1 MIDSSTLRR
10 AAARCLSHLTGILSM
25 ATNENTSNEQS
36 TESPGNASETPET
49 AAATS
54 PAAGSVSPP
63 PPEAPSMPPPVD
75 PVVTITAE
83 RDKLKDQ
90 LLRTLAD
97 FDNYRKRSKRDE
109 QDAKHRGREDVLR
122 ELLPVFDNLERAA
135 TYAKTGADTK
145 AIAEGV
151 VMVLKLFE
159 DTLGRL
165 GGLRL
170 KTVGQPFDPNVHE
183 AIQQVES
190 AEHPAGI
197 VALELVPGYQLGE
210 RLLRPAMV
218 AVSKGAAEPP
228 PAAPD
233 DDTNAN

>member
-1 MIDSSTLRR
+1 
-10 AAARCLSHLTGILSM
+10 M
-25 ATNENTSNEQS
+25 ANNQNSPDDNT
-36 TESPGNASETPET
+36 TETPSNASDSPET
-49 AAATS
+49 AATTS
-54 PAAGSVSPP
+54 PANSRPP
-63 PPEAPSMPPPVD
+63 PPPSVAPPAD
-75 PVVTITAE
+75 PLVAMTAE

-109 QDAKHRGREDVLR
+109 LDAKHRGREDVLR

-135 TYAKTGADTK
+135 TYAKTGADSK

-159 DTLGRL
+159 DTVGRL
-165 GGLRL
+165 GGQRLRP
-170 KTVGQPFDPNVHE
+170 VGQPFDPNVHE

-190 AEHPAGI
+190 AEHAAGI

-218 AVSKGAAEPP
+218 AVSKGAPA
-228 PAAPD
+228 PAASADAPAGD
-233 DDTNAN
+233 DDSNAN

>member
-1 MIDSSTLRR
+1 
-10 AAARCLSHLTGILSM
+10 M
-25 ATNENTSNEQS
+25 ATNQNSPDDNGSET
-36 TESPGNASETPET
+36 PGNASDTPET
-49 AAATS
+49 AASTS
-54 PAAGSVSPP
+54 PTQSRPPTPAESVSPP
-63 PPEAPSMPPPVD
+63 PPVD
-75 PVVTITAE
+75 PVAAVTAE

-135 TYAKTGADTK
+135 TYAKTGADAK

-159 DTLGRL
+159 DTVGRL
-165 GGLRL
+165 GGQRLRP
-170 KTVGQPFDPNVHE
+170 VGQPFDPNIHE

-190 AEHPAGI
+190 AEHAAGI
-197 VALELVPGYQLGE
+197 VAIELVPGYQLGE

-218 AVSKGAAEPP
+218 AVSKGA
-228 PAAPD
+228 PAPAPSSD
-233 DDTNAN
+233 DDSNAN

>member
-1 MIDSSTLRR
+1 MANTENSTNDNG
-10 AAARCLSHLTGILSM
+10 AEA
-25 ATNENTSNEQS
+25 
-36 TESPGNASETPET
+36 PGNASDSPET
-49 AAATS
+49 AATTS
-54 PAAGSVSPP
+54 PTQSRPAVAPESVAPP
-63 PPEAPSMPPPVD
+63 PAAASVPPPAD
-75 PVVTITAE
+75 PVAVITAE

-135 TYAKTGADTK
+135 TYARTGADTK
-145 AIAEGV
+145 AIADGV

-165 GGLRL
+165 GGQRV
-170 KTVGQPFDPNVHE
+170 KAVGQPFDPNIHE

-190 AEHPAGI
+190 AEHAAGI
-197 VALELVPGYQLGE
+197 VAVELVPGYQLGE
-210 RLLRPAMV
+210 RLLRPSMV
-218 AVSKGAAEPP
+218 AVSKG
-228 PAAPD
+228 PAAPPAEAPSGD
-233 DDTNAN
+233 DDANAN

>member
-1 MIDSSTLRR
+1 
-10 AAARCLSHLTGILSM
+10 M
-25 ATNENTSNEQS
+25 ATNQNSPDDNGSET
-36 TESPGNASETPET
+36 PGNASDTPET
-49 AAATS
+49 AASTS
-54 PAAGSVSPP
+54 PTQSRPPPPAESVSPP
-63 PPEAPSMPPPVD
+63 PPVD
-75 PVVTITAE
+75 PVAAVTAE

-135 TYAKTGADTK
+135 TYAKTGADAK

-159 DTLGRL
+159 DTVGRL
-165 GGLRL
+165 GGQRLRP
-170 KTVGQPFDPNVHE
+170 VGQPFDPNIHE

-190 AEHPAGI
+190 AEHAAGI
-197 VALELVPGYQLGE
+197 VAIELVPGYQLGE

-218 AVSKGAAEPP
+218 AVSKGA
-228 PAAPD
+228 PAPAPAPSSD
-233 DDTNAN
+233 DDSNAN

>member
-1 MIDSSTLRR
+1 
-10 AAARCLSHLTGILSM
+10 M
-25 ATNENTSNEQS
+25 ATNQNSPDDNGSET
-36 TESPGNASETPET
+36 PGNASDTPET
-49 AAATS
+49 AASTS
-54 PAAGSVSPP
+54 PAQSRPPPPAESVSPP
-63 PPEAPSMPPPVD
+63 PPASVAPTQAD
-75 PVVTITAE
+75 PVAAVTAE

-135 TYAKTGADTK
+135 TYAKTGADAK

-159 DTLGRL
+159 DTVGRL
-165 GGLRL
+165 GGQRLRP
-170 KTVGQPFDPNVHE
+170 VGQPFDPNVHE

-190 AEHPAGI
+190 AEHAAGI
-197 VALELVPGYQLGE
+197 VAIELVPGYQLGE

-218 AVSKGAAEPP
+218 AVSKGA
-228 PAAPD
+228 PAPAPAPSSD
-233 DDTNAN
+233 DDSNAN

>member
-1 MIDSSTLRR
+1 
-10 AAARCLSHLTGILSM
+10 M
-25 ATNENTSNEQS
+25 ATNQNSPEDNGSET
-36 TESPGNASETPET
+36 PGNASDTPET
-49 AAATS
+49 AASTS
-54 PAAGSVSPP
+54 PTQSRPPPAAESVSPP
-63 PPEAPSMPPPVD
+63 PPAD
-75 PVVTITAE
+75 PVAVVTAE

-135 TYAKTGADTK
+135 TYAKTGADSK

-151 VMVLKLFE
+151 VMVLKLFD
-159 DTLGRL
+159 DTIGRL
-165 GGLRL
+165 GGQRL
-170 KTVGQPFDPNVHE
+170 KAVGQPFDPNVHE

-190 AEHPAGI
+190 DEHAAGI
-197 VALELVPGYQLGE
+197 VAIELVPGYQLGE

-218 AVSKGAAEPP
+218 AVSKGA
-228 PAAPD
+228 PAAAPASD

>member
-1 MIDSSTLRR
+1 
-10 AAARCLSHLTGILSM
+10 M
-25 ATNENTSNEQS
+25 ATNQNSPDDNGSET
-36 TESPGNASETPET
+36 PGNASDTPET
-49 AAATS
+49 AASTS
-54 PAAGSVSPP
+54 PTQSRPPPPAESVSPP
-63 PPEAPSMPPPVD
+63 PPVD
-75 PVVTITAE
+75 PVAAVTAE

-135 TYAKTGADTK
+135 TYAKTGADAK

-159 DTLGRL
+159 DTVGRL
-165 GGLRL
+165 GGQRLRP
-170 KTVGQPFDPNVHE
+170 VGQPFDPNVHE

-190 AEHPAGI
+190 AEHAAGI
-197 VALELVPGYQLGE
+197 VAIELVPGYQLGE

-218 AVSKGAAEPP
+218 AVSKGA
-228 PAAPD
+228 PAPAPAPSSD
-233 DDTNAN
+233 DDSNAN

>member
-1 MIDSSTLRR
+1 MANDQNNPIDNGSD
-10 AAARCLSHLTGILSM
+10 APA
-25 ATNENTSNEQS
+25 
-36 TESPGNASETPET
+36 NASETPET
-49 AAATS
+49 AASTS
-54 PAAGSVSPP
+54 ADNRTPL
-63 PPEAPSMPPPVD
+63 PEAVAAAAAQPSTPPPPVD
-75 PVVTITAE
+75 PVAMLTAE

-135 TYAKTGADTK
+135 TYARTGADAK

-159 DTLGRL
+159 DTVSRL
-165 GGLRL
+165 GGQRLRP
-170 KTVGQPFDPNVHE
+170 VGQPFDPNVHE

-190 AEHPAGI
+190 AEHAAGI

-218 AVSKGAAEPP
+218 AVSKGAPAPETP
-228 PAAPD
+228 PAAD

>member
-1 MIDSSTLRR
+1 
-10 AAARCLSHLTGILSM
+10 M
-25 ATNENTSNEQS
+25 ATNQNSPDDNGSET
-36 TESPGNASETPET
+36 PGNASDTPET
-49 AAATS
+49 AASTS
-54 PAAGSVSPP
+54 STQSRPPPPAESVSPP
-63 PPEAPSMPPPVD
+63 PPVD
-75 PVVTITAE
+75 PVAAVTAE

-135 TYAKTGADTK
+135 TYAKTGADAK

-159 DTLGRL
+159 DTVGRL
-165 GGLRL
+165 GGQRLRP
-170 KTVGQPFDPNVHE
+170 VGQPFDPNIHE

-190 AEHPAGI
+190 AEHAAGI
-197 VALELVPGYQLGE
+197 VAIELVPGYQLGE

-218 AVSKGAAEPP
+218 AVSKGA
-228 PAAPD
+228 PAPAPAPSSD
-233 DDTNAN
+233 DDSNAN